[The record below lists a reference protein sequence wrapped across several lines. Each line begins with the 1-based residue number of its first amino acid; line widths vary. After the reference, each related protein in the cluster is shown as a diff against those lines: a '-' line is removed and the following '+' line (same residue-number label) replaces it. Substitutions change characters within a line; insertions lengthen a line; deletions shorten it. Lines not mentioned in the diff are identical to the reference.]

1 MDSTKTAIKS
11 LVLDLRKSLEADI
24 EVGLR
29 RYGITPTALR
39 PVDTLKHLDDRGITA
54 RIRMEEAIH
63 HEMERSTDSKQT
75 LAEAVH
81 WFVREVAFT
90 HLNRLVGLKAMEVRG
105 LIPEVIQTRAEY
117 GNRSR
122 VLRDYREAHPEV
134 SSLPDDGLEA
144 AIQEACRQVYP
155 EFRLLFDVGDPA
167 EMRDAPTNSLL
178 FPSTPTLKAC
188 ISSINELDTKI
199 GRSGAPAH
207 GKATPEQSM
216 WAEDEIIGWVY
227 QFYNAEE
234 KVTIRDKGKPKHP
247 SEVAVINQF
256 FTPRWII
263 KFLVDN
269 TLGRLWLEMHPDSSR
284 VRTKCDYLVPEP
296 APTGSEGL
304 DSDSPINN
312 PDVAPRRGAKRPQ
325 DIRLIDPACGT
336 MHFGHYAFE
345 VFQEI
350 YADARERGWVKGAD
364 ALSDDDVPAAI
375 LQNNLFGV
383 DIDLRAVQLA
393 ALSLF
398 MKAKSANPDAHVGQV
413 NLIVADAHLPQ
424 GKVRTD
430 FLAQYASEPV
440 IQKAFEEVFE
450 SLDNVAEV
458 GSLLRVEERFR
469 QALSSGGFQSKTPT
483 KKKKDTNVQQA
494 AFAEI
499 APGWSLE
506 HTVEQMIGHL
516 REFARRALKEHDLNA
531 QLFAS
536 ETEKSVALLD
546 IFLHKYDVVVM
557 NPPYGNSTSVASN
570 YLKKAYPNTYFDMY
584 AAFLE
589 RALDLLSLNLGFI
602 GALTSRTFLYLSDF
616 DKLREILLSQSP
628 PVAVL
633 DLGLGVL
640 DDAAVS
646 TSASVFAVNQER
658 KSTTFF
664 RLDSLLS
671 KQESFESSLGGQDH
685 QEIVYHVENAVFRFL
700 PNSAFAYWV
709 PLSLQSIFPK
719 YPKCEPELFKIKY
732 GLSTST
738 NSTFMRQRWEI
749 IPNQIGRDKKWVPI
763 AKGGDYSRYYYDLD
777 LILNW
782 EDKGQSIKNI
792 AGSAIRNE
800 NSYFKS
806 GLTYPRITIK
816 GFNVRRMPTDVIFT
830 DAGIAIFPKEL
841 EWNDY
846 SLGFLNSSLI
856 DLFLKMI
863 TDGRKWE
870 AGYVRSIPFK
880 KPSEA
885 VKQSI
890 EITADAIYRS
900 KETWD
905 TGNEV
910 CMRFTTPWLLQIAK
924 GEFQLSDPSISPPVL
939 TVTESGQTKGD
950 LKALVNSI
958 LYIEYDVNVCLQAL
972 QAEIDRTVYE
982 LYEITS
988 EDQVIIKH
996 ELGQRPLEI
1005 VWAYTEKMSQEQK
1018 ATEHV
1023 ARLMSFCLLE
1033 ALRVDPDGI
1042 MPMTEASGGTNA
1054 LRQIQ
1059 TQLET
1064 HFGEQAA
1071 YQVELDSV
1079 AYLGRPLGEWLLKNF
1094 WKDFHVKWYKNRP
1107 LLWQLQS
1114 QKGHFACILH
1124 IHKLD
1129 RDTLPK
1135 IRTQYLWSARNACQA
1150 SLESARLREDSG
1162 DRSAAKEVAK
1172 LESMLEDLNDFEQRL
1187 TSVIEGR
1194 VKCKIPAWAQG
1205 PYRNG
1210 IYDPVLDDGVAVNI
1224 LPLQEA
1230 GLLAKAKVV

>member
-63 HEMERSTDSKQT
+63 HEMERATDSKQT

-105 LIPEVIQTRAEY
+105 LVPEVIQTRAEY

-122 VLRDYREAHPEV
+122 MLRDYREAHPEAA
-134 SSLPDDGLEA
+134 SLPDDGLEA

-188 ISSINELDTKI
+188 INSINELDAKI

-227 QFYNAEE
+227 QFFTKEE
-234 KVTIRDKGKPKHP
+234 KSNIRDRDNRLQPRHP
-247 SEVAVINQF
+247 IEVAVLNQF
-256 FTPRWII
+256 FTRRWAV

-269 TLGRLWLEMHPDSSR
+269 TLGRLWLEMHPNSTR

-296 APTGSEGL
+296 APTGSVGL
-304 DSDSPINN
+304 DPDSPINN
-312 PDVAPRRGAKRPQ
+312 PDAAPRRGAKRPQ

-350 YADARERGWVKGAD
+350 YADAREHGWVKGAD

-398 MKAKSANPDAHVGQV
+398 MKAKSANPDARVGQV
-413 NLIVADAHLPQ
+413 NLIVANAHLPQ

-440 IQKAFEEVFE
+440 IQKAFQEVFE
-450 SLDNVAEV
+450 SLENVAEV

-483 KKKKDTNVQQA
+483 KKKKDADGQQA

-506 HTVEQMIGHL
+506 HTVEQMLVHL
-516 REFARRALKEHDLNA
+516 REFARRALQEHDLNA
-531 QLFAS
+531 QLFAA

-546 IFLHKYDVVVM
+546 VFLHEYDVVVM
-557 NPPYGNSTSVASN
+557 NPPFGMSLPDAHVAIDSMYPSWGDNLLCAFYIRAEAMVQSRNGYIGMVADKTITAKRLYSSFRLNHLLNSPKMIS
-570 YLKKAYPNTYFDMY
+570 F
-584 AAFLE
+584 
-589 RALDLLSLNLGFI
+589 
-602 GALTSRTFLYLSDF
+602 
-616 DKLREILLSQSP
+616 
-628 PVAVL
+628 L
-633 DLGLGVL
+633 DLGWEFL
-640 DDAAVS
+640 DDANVEVCAFV
-646 TSASVFAVNQER
+646 TSIKKTIGDALFVDLQGEIE
-658 KSTTFF
+658 
-664 RLDSLLS
+664 
-671 KQESFESSLGGQDH
+671 QESTL
-685 QEIVYHVENAVFRFL
+685 
-700 PNSAFAYWV
+700 
-709 PLSLQSIFPK
+709 
-719 YPKCEPELFKIKY
+719 
-732 GLSTST
+732 
-738 NSTFMRQRWEI
+738 
-749 IPNQIGRDKKWVPI
+749 
-763 AKGGDYSRYYYDLD
+763 
-777 LILNW
+777 
-782 EDKGQSIKNI
+782 KNI
-792 AGSAIRNE
+792 ISELNIDATTNLDMVYWRNMEDFTSFPLGALGYKAPESALEAFRKHPKLSDTVAYCPAGGMNATSEQYYRYWWEVSKNRIGNHLDFAPLWNGFAGHSPFYMTDE
-800 NSYFKS
+800 NVILWYKN
-806 GLTYPRITIK
+806 GNRVANDPRTNMRITERYFTPGLKWGKRGDILDVAL
-816 GFNVRRMPTDVIFT
+816 FNGGVFSVEGQALF
-830 DAGIAIFPKEL
+830 L
-841 EWNDY
+841 NNDQY
-846 SLGFLNSSLI
+846 TWSLLGFLNSYFAQFLI
-856 DLFLKMI
+856 NLFAGQHKYGSYLGQLPYAPRLLEDKLGIDKAAQKIYKLKADWDKGNETNLEFDLPWLIQARNLEGVYNKIFN
-863 TDGRKWE
+863 G
-870 AGYVRSIPFK
+870 K
-880 KPSEA
+880 KPSDLGRL
-885 VKQSI
+885 I
-890 EITADAIYRS
+890 EGLFEY
-900 KETWD
+900 ENQC
-905 TGNEV
+905 NENIIN
-910 CMRFTTPWLLQIAK
+910 LQNQIDNVV
-924 GEFQLSDPSISPPVL
+924 F
-939 TVTESGQTKGD
+939 
-950 LKALVNSI
+950 N
-958 LYIEYDVNVCLQAL
+958 YYDVTQVEQ
-972 QAEIDRTVYE
+972 QYIRDE
-982 LYEITS
+982 LSRRPPTELWSYAANFS
-988 EDQVIIKH
+988 ED
-996 ELGQRPLEI
+996 
-1005 VWAYTEKMSQEQK
+1005 EKS
-1018 ATEHV
+1018 TEHV
-1023 ARLMSFCLLE
+1023 ARLISYCLLE
-1033 ALRVDPDGI
+1033 SLHVDSDGI
-1042 MPMTEASGGTNA
+1042 LPITEASGGTNV

-1059 TQLET
+1059 AQLET

-1071 YQVELDSV
+1071 YQVELDS
-1079 AYLGRPLGEWLLKNF
+1079 ATYLGRPLGEWLLKNF
-1094 WKDFHVKWYKNRP
+1094 WKDFHVRWYKSRP

-1150 SLESARLREDSG
+1150 SLESARLREDTG

-1172 LESMLEDLNDFEQRL
+1172 LEAMLEDLNDFEQRL